1 MSERQALGWEV
12 MSYSEKKALQAQ
24 TAFALVTNAGQSAES
39 ITNSILLAAAGASLD
54 TLATVLPN
62 YLTKNG
68 GLAYVFKTLDVNDV
82 DMIVENEIASDYRNI
97 VIALKAGL
105 GQGVGGIHANLYE
118 TLTGANAMLQSYRSL
133 VQKIAID
140 PYIQRWANLTYKP
153 NIASDETAWFMNQIG
168 ALSEETYKHI
178 MQLSGWDDSWIAP
191 LESAWIRQPPIDML
205 LAFRRR
211 GYIDEN
217 SLRASLKWFRMK
229 GDTLE
234 NTMKLTVQYPEP
246 YRLAE
251 MYSKGLLT
259 HDDYIF
265 TMAKFGIEYPF
276 AVAWAGAQMQ
286 FPTFDQCMIMYRRGI
301 IDVEDLKLYMNFQ
314 QFGEW
319 QVNQMLQLKDVIPP
333 IQDLIRFAVREAYED
348 HDPEKQYSTMVEIAK
363 KMGLTEQAS
372 EWYWYA
378 HWDRIPVNLMF
389 ANYHRGLWDKTK
401 LERMLK
407 IVDVHPDDRADI
419 MNVAYQPPTTRELGY
434 GWDVGAYTV
443 EDIKRFRRFGGLSP
457 EDADKAATSLVAYR
471 TEGERQS
478 VRIELMYAF
487 GLERISDATLR
498 AGLKGLN
505 TPEEAIELW
514 VERAHLYHERVK
526 KPAMD
531 VEGRIVSSSEALTA
545 FKLGLR
551 DEAWTRKA
559 LLELSWAA
567 DRIDIAIEK
576 AKLDISEEEAK
587 TSETKYRKLTLAQL
601 QKTYGLRII
610 TKEQM
615 TTEITLIGYSPDDAE
630 LLTEIYTRE
639 VPTEV
644 KFKPFTSAVAAN
656 MYNLMLFDEDD
667 LYDNFIAQDWP
678 EFEASMLTM
687 YTILIQELPRLRLMY
702 EKGVITGE
710 TMVKELMKIEVPEFN
725 ARALVQKTYDELQI
739 ERLSHEKDL
748 TKAEIIK
755 GAKNNVLTPRE
766 AAELLQGIGYD
777 ENEAYY
783 ILAINKVV
791 SAGDPEGY
799 WDMRKVTESY
809 KKARGEKAV
818 DIPDELIMLE
828 KQQKQLKA
836 QLDEA
841 RKHPENEQA
850 IADLAL
856 KLGGIETQ
864 MKQIIIS
871 KALKR

>member
-1 MSERQALGWEV
+1 MSEATRFEV
-12 MSYSEKKALQAQ
+12 MSYSEKKSIQAQ

-39 ITNSILLAAAGASLD
+39 IVNSILLAAAGASLD
-54 TLATVLPN
+54 TLATVLPA

-68 GLAYVFKTLDVNDV
+68 GLATVFKTLDIADV
-82 DMIVENEIASDYRNI
+82 DMIIENEIFSDYKNI
-97 VIALKAGL
+97 VIAMKAGL

-118 TLTGANAMLQSYRSL
+118 TLTGTNAMLQSYRSL

-140 PYIQRWANLTYKP
+140 PYIQRWANDAYRP
-153 NIASDETAWFMNQIG
+153 NIASDETAWFMNNIG
-168 ALSEETYKHI
+168 ALGDDKYKECVH
-178 MQLSGWDDSWIAP
+178 QSGWSDDWIPA
-191 LESAWIRQPPIDML
+191 LESAWTRQPPIEML
-205 LAFRRR
+205 LDFKRR

-217 SLRASLKWFRMK
+217 TLRALLKWFRLK

-234 NTMKLTVQYPEP
+234 NTMKLTVRYPEP

-251 MYSKGLLT
+251 MYSKGLLKY
-259 HDDYIF
+259 DDFIS
-265 TMAKFGIEYPF
+265 TMGKFGIEYDY

-286 FPTFDQCMIMYRRGI
+286 WPTFDQCMMMYRRGI
-301 IDVEDLKLYMNFQ
+301 IGEDDFKLYMNFQ

-333 IQDLIRFAVREAYED
+333 IQDLIRFAVREAYGE
-348 HDPEKQYSTMVEIAK
+348 HDPEKQYSAMVDIAK

-407 IVDVHPDDRADI
+407 IVDIHPDDRADI

-434 GWDVGAYTV
+434 GWDVGAYTLD
-443 EDIKRFRRFGGLSP
+443 DIKRFRRFGGLSP
-457 EDADKAATSLVAYR
+457 EDAEKAATSLVAYR
-471 TEGERQS
+471 TEGERNS
-478 VRIELMYAF
+478 VRTELMYAYGF
-487 GLERISDATLR
+487 ERIDEDTLR
-498 AGLKGLN
+498 LELQALN
-505 TPEEAIELW
+505 TPVEAIELW
-514 VERAHLYHERVK
+514 VQRAVLYRERLK
-526 KPAMD
+526 KPTTDM
-531 VEGRIVSSSEALTA
+531 EGRIVSSSEALTA
-545 FKLGLR
+545 FKLKLR
-551 DEAWTRKA
+551 EEAWTRQA
-559 LLELSWAA
+559 LTDLDWTA
-567 DRIDIAIEK
+567 DRIEVAIERV
-576 AKLDISEEEAK
+576 KLDITEEEAK
-587 TSETKYRKLTLAQL
+587 TSETKYRKLTISQL
-601 QKTYGLRII
+601 QKMYNLRII
-610 TKEQM
+610 NKEQM
-615 TTEITLIGYSPDDAE
+615 TTEITLIGYNPDDAE
-630 LLTEIYTRE
+630 LLTEIYTKE
-639 VPTEV
+639 APTEV

-667 LYDNFIAQDWP
+667 LYDNFIAQDWS
-678 EFEASMLTM
+678 EFEAAMLTM

-710 TMVKELMKIEVPEFN
+710 TMVKELMKIEVPELN

-841 RKHPENEQA
+841 KKHPENEQA
-850 IADLAL
+850 IADLVL

-864 MKQIIIS
+864 MKQIIIA
-871 KALKR
+871 KALKL

>member
-1 MSERQALGWEV
+1 MPEPYYEV
-12 MSYSEKKALQAQ
+12 MSYSEVKALTAQ
-24 TAFALVTNAGQSAES
+24 VPMALVTNVGQAASGIVAS
-39 ITNSILLAAAGASLD
+39 LLTAAAGVTLD
-54 TLATVLPN
+54 TLHDAIPN
-62 YLTKNG
+62 YLTSKS
-68 GLAYVFKTLDVNDV
+68 VFAGTLKEVDITDV
-82 DMIVENEIASDYRNI
+82 DMLIENELVYDYDTI
-97 VIALKAGL
+97 VAAMKAGI
-105 GQGVGGIHANLYE
+105 GQGVGGIHASLYE
-118 TLTGANAMLQSYRSL
+118 TIVGTNALLQSYRSL
-133 VQKIAID
+133 IQRIAID
-140 PYIQRWANLTYKP
+140 PYISRWANETWRP
-153 NIASDETAWFMNQIG
+153 NIASDETAWYMQRIG
-168 ALSEETYKHI
+168 VITPERYLACVH
-178 MQLSGWDDSWIAP
+178 QSGWSDDWIPA
-191 LESAWIRQPPIDML
+191 LENAWTRAPPIDIL
-205 LAFRRR
+205 LDLKRR
-211 GYIDEN
+211 GFVDDAYLSTWLTRYRFTDEAIAN
-217 SLRASLKWFRMK
+217 I
-229 GDTLE
+229 
-234 NTMKLTVQYPEP
+234 NKLAVQYPEP

-251 MYSKGLLT
+251 MHTKGLL
-259 HDDYIF
+259 DYDTYIN
-265 TMAKFGIEYPF
+265 TMGKFGIEYPF
-276 AVAWAGAQMQ
+276 AVAWAGAQLQ
-286 FPTFDQCMIMYRRGI
+286 FPTFDQCMMMYRRGI
-301 IDVEDLKLYMNFQ
+301 LDVEDFKLYMNFQ

-319 QVNQMLQLKDVIPP
+319 QVNQMLGLKDVIPP
-333 IQDLIRFAVREAYED
+333 IQDLIRFAVREAYGE
-348 HDPEKQYSTMVEIAK
+348 HDPEKQYSTMVDIAK

-407 IVDVHPDDRADI
+407 IVDIHPDDRADI

-434 GWDVGAYTV
+434 GWDVGAYTID
-443 EDIKRFRRFGGLSP
+443 DIKRFRRFGGLSP

-471 TEGERQS
+471 TEGERNS
-478 VRIELMYAF
+478 VRTELMYAYGF
-487 GLERISDATLR
+487 ERIDEDTLR
-498 AGLKGLN
+498 LELEVLN
-505 TPEEAIELW
+505 TPAEAIELW
-514 VERAHLYHERVK
+514 VQRAVLYRERLK
-526 KPAMD
+526 KPTTDM
-531 VEGRIVSSSEALTA
+531 EGRIVSSSESLTA
-545 FKLGLR
+545 FKLKLR
-551 DEAWTRKA
+551 DEAWTRQA
-559 LLELSWAA
+559 LTDLDWTA
-567 DRIDIAIEK
+567 DRIEVAIER

-587 TSETKYRKLTLAQL
+587 TSETKYRRLTIAQL
-601 QKTYGLRII
+601 QKMYSLRII

-615 TTEITLIGYSPDDAE
+615 TTEVTLIGYNPDDAE
-630 LLTEIYTRE
+630 LLTEIYTKE
-639 VPTEV
+639 APAEV
-644 KFKPFTSAVAAN
+644 KPKPFTSAVAAN

-799 WDMRKVTESY
+799 WDMRRVTESY

-841 RKHPENEQA
+841 RKHPENEQE

-871 KALKR
+871 KALNR